1 MRPSLLTRCALVILG
16 SITSG
21 CVSSARYDS
30 ALKTANDA
38 RIELKEVRASDAETI
53 IGLQLKVSG
62 ISDEDAK
69 LHAEL
74 ARLGITAGALSL
86 EKGAMSLALRELR
99 ARMAELARAREA
111 AEARAKTYRDLALR
125 LKSMTDAGDLTV
137 ALREGRMVI
146 QLPTDV
152 LFDSGRVDIKRRG
165 RVALKQLEGVL
176 ATMDGRRFQVA
187 GHTDNVPIETPRYR
201 SNWELSTARGVEV
214 VRLLIEQGMKANVV
228 AAAGYGEFDPVASND
243 SPLGRARNR
252 RIEITLQPNIDELI
266 GVPESP

>member
-1 MRPSLLTRCALVILG
+1 MRSFIITRLALVLLG
-16 SITSG
+16 SAASA

-30 ALKTANDA
+30 ALKTADDA
-38 RIELKEVRASDAETI
+38 RLELTRARASDAETI
-53 IGLQLKVSG
+53 VGLQRKVDG

-74 ARLGITAGALSL
+74 ARLGITAGTLSL
-86 EKGAMSLALRELR
+86 EKGAMSLALRELQGR
-99 ARMAELARAREA
+99 IKDLAHAKEV
-111 AEARAKTYRDLALR
+111 AEARAQTYRDLALR

-152 LFDSGRVDIKRRG
+152 LFDSGKVEIKRRG
-165 RVALKQLEGVL
+165 RAALKQLESVL
-176 ATMDGRRFQVA
+176 ATMGGRRFQVA
-187 GHTDNVPIETPRYR
+187 GHTDNVPIETARYR

-214 VRLLIEQGMKANVV
+214 VRLLIEQGMKPDTL

-243 SPLGRARNR
+243 SAAARARNR

-266 GVPESP
+266 GVPEAP